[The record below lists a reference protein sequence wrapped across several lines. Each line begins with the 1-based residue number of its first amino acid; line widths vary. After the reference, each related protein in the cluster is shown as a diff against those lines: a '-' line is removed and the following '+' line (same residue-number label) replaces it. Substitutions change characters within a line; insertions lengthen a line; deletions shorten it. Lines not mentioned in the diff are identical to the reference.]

1 MRQRRSLRRVTAF
14 VAVLA
19 LAATACGGGDEP
31 TGEDGT
37 DTGTATGTEDG
48 TEDGAMEIATG
59 PGVTDEPCPD
69 AVNEDNGCIYLG
81 ILSDLTEGPFA
92 ALANPIVD
100 GQQAF
105 WTRVNEDGG
114 IAGYDINIS
123 EYTRDNKYN
132 PQTHVT
138 EYQAIADSVLALAQ
152 SLGTPPTLA
161 GLEFYQQDDMMAV
174 PASWWSGWS
183 VPEADSS
190 LILESGQPYCIE
202 SMNGLDYVAQDA
214 EIGSVMAVGYP
225 GDYGG
230 DGAAGAEVWANAND
244 AEWLGFTETA
254 PNAVAG
260 NQDAAVGAILQNQPD
275 VVQVGT
281 GPSEVA
287 EIVGKAVAQGF
298 EGQFLGSVP
307 TWNPALLGSEAAPA
321 LEAAYLHVGPW
332 GSFGADSDAH
342 RAMAEA
348 LGEGTL
354 PDNDGFTFGWIW
366 SYPLKTLLET
376 AADNGDLTREGLL
389 AAIDGLQ
396 VSYEGALPDRTY
408 GGDPNTT
415 VPRSAVISQPDSEA
429 PLGLTTLESD
439 FTGPTAEA
447 FEFTE
452 PCVVVE

>member
-1 MRQRRSLRRVTAF
+1 MRQRRSLRRVMAF

-48 TEDGAMEIATG
+48 ATEIATG

-202 SMNGLDYVAQDA
+202 SMNGLDYVAQDT

-230 DGAAGAEVWANAND
+230 DGAAGAEEWANANG

-354 PDNDGFTFGWIW
+354 PENDGFTFGWIW

-389 AAIDGLQ
+389 AVVDGLQ